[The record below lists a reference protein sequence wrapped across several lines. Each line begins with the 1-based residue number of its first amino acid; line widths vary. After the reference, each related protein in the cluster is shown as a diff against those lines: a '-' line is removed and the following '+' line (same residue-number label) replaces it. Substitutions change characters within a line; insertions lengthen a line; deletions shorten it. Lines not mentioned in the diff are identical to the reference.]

1 MPTADMPS
9 VAVPTAAATAAMPQP
24 ATPTAAMPPHSS
36 DVPSAVPPVDMPPA
50 AIPAPELLGR
60 LGAELADLA
69 ATVERLHVLAGAPAA
84 TDPAYVVAVQ
94 SLDAVEQTLRNL
106 AGFLA
111 ALAPAMPAQPLD
123 AGPALATIT
132 LADLAVRL
140 AGNATPPTPATGDC
154 ELF

>member
-1 MPTADMPS
+1 MPTAAPQPRS
-9 VAVPTAAATAAMPQP
+9 SGAAM
-24 ATPTAAMPPHSS
+24 PTAAMP
-36 DVPSAVPPVDMPPA
+36 SAATAA

-60 LGAELADLA
+60 VGAELADLA

-84 TDPAYVVAVQ
+84 SDPAYVRAVQ

-111 ALAPAMPAQPLD
+111 ALAPAMPAQTLD
-123 AGPALATIT
+123 AGPALATVT
-132 LADLAVRL
+132 LADLAARL
-140 AGNATPPTPATGDC
+140 AGNATPPNPAPGDC

>member
-1 MPTADMPS
+1 MPTA
-9 VAVPTAAATAAMPQP
+9 AT
-24 ATPTAAMPPHSS
+24 
-36 DVPSAVPPVDMPPA
+36 A

-84 TDPAYVVAVQ
+84 SDPAYVQAVQ

-111 ALAPAMPAQPLD
+111 ALAPAMPAGQTLD
-123 AGPALATIT
+123 AGPALATVT
-132 LADLAVRL
+132 LADLAARL
-140 AGNATPPTPATGDC
+140 AGNATLPNP
-154 ELF
+154 

>member
-1 MPTADMPS
+1 MP
-9 VAVPTAAATAAMPQP
+9 AATQPRSSGAAM
-24 ATPTAAMPPHSS
+24 PTAAMP
-36 DVPSAVPPVDMPPA
+36 SAATAA

-84 TDPAYVVAVQ
+84 ADPAYVRAVQ

-106 AGFLA
+106 AGFFA
-111 ALAPAMPAQPLD
+111 ALAPAMPAGQTLD
-123 AGPALATIT
+123 VRPALATVT
-132 LADLAVRL
+132 LADLAARL
-140 AGNATPPTPATGDC
+140 AGNATPQTPATGDC